1 MKIVKLITIF
11 AMIAT
16 LMVTVTNGEA
26 VFLTPDQIKAM
37 IKRHG

>member
-1 MKIVKLITIF
+1 MKLITIF

-26 VFLTPDQIKAM
+26 ILTADQLKAI

>member
-16 LMVTVTNGEA
+16 LMVAVANGKALSPA
-26 VFLTPDQIKAM
+26 VLASLA
-37 IKRHG
+37 G